1 MQPSFDAEY
10 NQPDDGPSGENRV
23 ITPSLC
29 PFNLSLKARVF
40 TTFFII
46 VYLLNYIIIIKKRYK
61 HCNKFIQNFE
71 YFYIN
76 KNLFLLF
83 FQSKFIYNI

>member
-46 VYLLNYIIIIKKRYK
+46 VYLFNYIIIIKKT
-61 HCNKFIQNFE
+61 
-71 YFYIN
+71 
-76 KNLFLLF
+76 L
-83 FQSKFIYNI
+83 

>member
-1 MQPSFDAEY
+1 MLGSLESKCLIIISLSTKFQAIIFHYINLLLMQPSFDAVY

-46 VYLLNYIIIIKKRYK
+46 VYLLNYIIIIKKT
-61 HCNKFIQNFE
+61 
-71 YFYIN
+71 
-76 KNLFLLF
+76 L
-83 FQSKFIYNI
+83 

>member
-1 MQPSFDAEY
+1 MLGSLESKCLIIISLSTKFQAIIFHYINLLLMQPSFDAEY

-46 VYLLNYIIIIKKRYK
+46 VYLLNYIIIIKKT
-61 HCNKFIQNFE
+61 
-71 YFYIN
+71 
-76 KNLFLLF
+76 L
-83 FQSKFIYNI
+83 